1 MIREKESRGYRAAV
15 ITSDEDKD
23 RYDIKAPVM
32 VIGSLDDED
41 MIAHRL
47 FSILRE
53 LDDMGI
59 EYIYSE
65 SFDRDELGGA
75 IMNRLLKAAG
85 HRVVRV

>member
-1 MIREKESRGYRAAV
+1 
-15 ITSDEDKD
+15 
-23 RYDIKAPVM
+23 M

-65 SFDRDELGGA
+65 SFDTPRLGKA
-75 IMNRLLKAAG
+75 IMDRMLRASGNNVIRI
-85 HRVVRV
+85 